1 MDTLPRMKD
10 RFSNLGAPPDAGAP
24 DQASDPFDMRKS
36 TGAGPSQAIEPV
48 MARAIVGGP
57 FAHQQYTLRRK
68 VFTFWHGAFHLYDAN
83 GNVAA
88 YMQQKAL
95 RLREDLRV
103 YTDESRREELL
114 QIRARTIID
123 FGATYDVI
131 DSSTGT
137 LVGSLRRQGWQSFLR
152 DTWLILD
159 AQGNEAGRIEED
171 NMALALVRRF
181 LMNLIPQSFSGT
193 MGGQPVFVFTQ
204 RFNPF
209 IYKLDMDFAADR
221 SGLLDR
227 RLGIAAALLLG
238 SIEGRQE

>member
-1 MDTLPRMKD
+1 MKD
-10 RFSNLGAPPDAGAP
+10 RFSNLGAPTGSGSPDP
-24 DQASDPFDMRKS
+24 ASDPFDMR
-36 TGAGPSQAIEPV
+36 TPAAAAPAEAIEPV

-68 VFTFWHGAFHLYDAN
+68 IFTLWHGAFHLYDVN

-103 YTDESRREELL
+103 YTDDSRRKELL
-114 QIRARTIID
+114 QIRARSIID
-123 FGATYDVI
+123 FGATYDVF
-131 DSSTGT
+131 DSATDT
-137 LVGSLRRQGWQSFLR
+137 LVGSLRRQGWKSFLR

-159 AQGNEAGRIEED
+159 SAGNEVGKIEED

-181 LMNLIPQSFSGT
+181 RMNLIPQSFTGT
-193 MGGQPVFVFTQ
+193 LGGQPVFNFTQ

-209 IYKLDMDFAADR
+209 VFKLDLDFSADR
-221 SGLLDR
+221 AGQLDR
-227 RLGIAAALLLG
+227 RLGIAAALLLA